1 MNTKLMIIDPLIKDL
16 LLIAYKEYFEHM
28 RLSSII

>member
-1 MNTKLMIIDPLIKDL
+1 MDTKLMIIDPLTKNL
-16 LLIAYKEYFEHM
+16 LLAAYKGYFEHM